1 MIDPEFGPGPGPAL
15 SLTPRF
21 TDTPKEPKLLLVK
34 RKRRGPGR
42 VWTGFMGWVG
52 NEGVDIN
59 WQVRS
64 VSSQSVSQC

>member
-1 MIDPEFGPGPGPAL
+1 MIDPEFAPPPGPVPN
-15 SLTPRF
+15 PRF
-21 TDTPKEPKLLLVK
+21 TDTQKEPKLLLVK

-59 WQVRS
+59 WQVRT
-64 VSSQSVSQC
+64 VSSQSV